1 MSNAF
6 TPAGGE
12 SHPGGW
18 SQPAETAPSV
28 MREDQPALAR
38 ALGLFGAALVTFGG
52 AALIISRFR
61 PTAVGGGWAVF
72 SLTAGIAA
80 MLFHAAFDREVQYRR
95 LYTYFALLSLVVG
108 AFLCVLPYPNAAGDQ
123 FGMGFLCLS
132 LALLFQT
139 AVLRNETDPG
149 VRKLIETACLGAG
162 TILAAIGLVGGTLKV
177 EFLAPV
183 GLLLSLLGLA
193 YLIAF
198 VASRGTDNE
207 LAYRAGL
214 GLALAGTAV
223 YLIALGR
230 SVYPPLML
238 WFRKGGPA
246 PHEYLVP
253 AGFLLMGVGAAYL
266 FAALLLVSD
275 NRYVVLI
282 RRELGS
288 FFYSPIAYIVLVA
301 YTIAHGVGYGMF
313 LLQALSDP
321 RPIMEPIVSGFFLQ
335 WLVVIVTILIVPVLT
350 MRLLSEE
357 HRSGTFEVLMT
368 TPVSELAVTLSK
380 FIAAFLMFLVTW
392 LPFGLL
398 LIALRIMGGTPFD
411 FRPLLSFYI
420 ALSVTGAAFVSIGLF
435 FSSLT
440 KNQIGS
446 AVLTCVAMV
455 VLTMVL
461 LVRFMIQGRQGAGSN
476 WLVLLHHISYLDV
489 WVDSLD
495 GRLMPMYLI
504 FHASVAIFFLFL
516 TTKVLEARKWA

>member
-6 TPAGGE
+6 TPTSGE
-12 SHPGGW
+12 TRPGGW
-18 SQPAETAPSV
+18 SSSPEKAPSV
-28 MREDQPALAR
+28 MREDQPGLSR

-61 PTAVGGGWAVF
+61 PTAVGGGWAIF
-72 SLTAGIAA
+72 ALTAGIAA

-95 LYTYFALLSLVVG
+95 LYTWFALLALVVG

-123 FGMGFLCLS
+123 FGLGFLCLS
-132 LALLFQT
+132 LALLFQM
-139 AVLRNETDPG
+139 AVLRNETDAG
-149 VRKLIETACLGAG
+149 IRTLIERACLGAG
-162 TILAAIGLVGGTLKV
+162 AILAAVGLVGGSIRV
-177 EFLAPV
+177 EFLLPV
-183 GLLLSLLGLA
+183 GLLLALLGLA
-193 YLIAF
+193 YLVAF

-207 LAYRAGL
+207 LAYRTGL
-214 GLALAGTAV
+214 GLAVAGTV
-223 YLIALGR
+223 VFLIALGR
-230 SVYPPLML
+230 STYPVLVQ
-238 WFRKGGPA
+238 WFKKGGPL

-253 AGFLLMGVGAAYL
+253 AGFLLMAVGAAYL

-288 FFYSPIAYIVLVA
+288 FFYSPIAYMVLVA

-313 LLQALSDP
+313 LLQALSDS

-357 HRSGTFEVLMT
+357 QRSGTFEVLMT
-368 TPVSELAVTLSK
+368 TPVSEVAVTLSK
-380 FIAAFLMFLVTW
+380 FVAAFLMFLVTW
-392 LPFGLL
+392 LPFGML
-398 LIALRIMGGTPFD
+398 LIALRVFGGTPFD

-455 VLTMVL
+455 MLTMVL
-461 LVRFMIQGRQGAGSN
+461 LIRFMIQGKLGAGSG
-476 WLVLLHHISYLDV
+476 WIVFLKHVSYLDV
-489 WVDSLD
+489 WVESLD
-495 GRLMPMYLI
+495 GKLMPMYLI
-504 FHASVAIFFLFL
+504 FQASLAIFFLFL